1 MSDLVLLT
9 GGAGFVGSHTARR
22 LLELDYRVRVL
33 DSLLSQVHGAKPD
46 PGLPADV
53 DFRVGDVR
61 DQDALRAAL
70 DGARFVFHFAAE
82 TATGQSMVEV
92 DRYVDANVR
101 GTATVWEAVARNGS
115 IERLVLASS
124 RAVYGEGRH
133 VCPRCGPVFPGPRQE
148 ARLLERV
155 WGHECPVCG
164 SATAPAATVEDDPRK
179 PASVYALTKQG
190 QEDVSLFMAD
200 QLGVDLVLLRYFNV
214 YGPGQSPL
222 NPYTGLLVTFWGRI
236 LSGKP
241 LVLYEEATPLRD
253 FVHIH
258 DVVEANVS
266 ALGWQGR
273 GPGVFNIGSG
283 RAASLGEIAA
293 ILERTVS
300 RPVAV
305 ENSARFRAGDV
316 LACFADVARA
326 RTQLGFE
333 ARVSLEDGLA
343 ELRDWISERGM
354 VDRSDEVEAELRAS
368 GVLKDPV

>member
-1 MSDLVLLT
+1 MSDLVVLT

-22 LLELDYRVRVL
+22 LLELGYRVRVL
-33 DSLLSQVHGAKPD
+33 DSLLPQVHGAEPD
-46 PGLPADV
+46 PGLSADV
-53 DFRVGDVR
+53 ELRVGDVR
-61 DQDALRAAL
+61 DQDAVRSAL

-101 GTATVWEAVARNGS
+101 GTATLWEAVARNAN
-115 IERLVLASS
+115 IERLVLTSS

-133 VCPRCGPVFPGPRQE
+133 VCPQCGPVFPGPRQE
-148 ARLLERV
+148 AQLLEQV
-155 WGHECPVCG
+155 WGHACPVCG
-164 SATAPAATVEDDPRK
+164 SATTPAATGEDDPRK
-179 PASVYALTKQG
+179 PVSVYALTKLG

-200 QLGVDLVLLRYFNV
+200 QLGVELMLLRYFNV

-241 LVLYEEATPLRD
+241 LVLYEEGTPLRD

-258 DVVEANVS
+258 DVVEANIAS
-266 ALGWQGR
+266 LAWRGR
-273 GPGVFNIGSG
+273 GPGVFNIGSS
-283 RAASLGEIAA
+283 RAASLGELAA
-293 ILERTVS
+293 ILERTVG

-305 ENSARFRAGDV
+305 ERSARFRSGDV
-316 LACFADVARA
+316 LACFADVECARA
-326 RTQLGFE
+326 DLGFE

-343 ELRDWISERGM
+343 ELRDWIAERGM